1 MGARQQSEAG
11 EGMGQERAWSRQS
24 SDAMRSQIKD
34 GLGASREGSV
44 RRDGREANGG
54 EPGV

>member
-1 MGARQQSEAG
+1 MGARRQSEAG

-24 SDAMRSQIKD
+24 SDAMRSQIED
-34 GLGASREGSV
+34 GLGASREELV
-44 RRDGREANGG
+44 RRDGREANRG